1 MGDPNGD
8 LVHEE
13 DIDWFLWS
21 GYDLPP
27 KPPIRLTPKRTGP
40 YTRHGSLQTILEGP
54 ADTPGAAS
62 SGEPIGGR
70 SSLPAQGSV
79 SELQDALCNLQKCL
93 QMSNRWDS
101 RSFRSQLKSTIKKLC
116 SREKISL
123 PEWWDN
129 VGLST
134 HQYKFK
140 CHEFVN
146 ELLNTRLVQAGAQ
159 AVSGLP
165 ENGTGAE
172 PTSPSDTGEDEE
184 EEDKKE
190 PAATTATTAAA
201 AATAP

>member
-1 MGDPNGD
+1 MFADVEQMG
-8 LVHEE
+8 
-13 DIDWFLWS
+13 
-21 GYDLPP
+21 
-27 KPPIRLTPKRTGP
+27 
-40 YTRHGSLQTILEGP
+40 Q
-54 ADTPGAAS
+54 
-62 SGEPIGGR
+62 
-70 SSLPAQGSV
+70 Q
-79 SELQDALCNLQKCL
+79 ELQVPTQEDNQKVVF
-93 QMSNRWDS
+93 QR
-101 RSFRSQLKSTIKKLC
+101 
-116 SREKISL
+116 KISL

-184 EEDKKE
+184 EDKKE
-190 PAATTATTAAA
+190 PAATTAAAAAA